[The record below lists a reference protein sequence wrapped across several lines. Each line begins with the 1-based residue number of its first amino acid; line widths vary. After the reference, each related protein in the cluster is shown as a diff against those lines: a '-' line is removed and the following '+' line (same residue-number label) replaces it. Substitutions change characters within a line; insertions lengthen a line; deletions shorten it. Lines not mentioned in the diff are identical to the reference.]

1 MIEIRNVCKTLAGK
15 QVLDGISLEVE
26 RGETL
31 VIIGASGSGKTVCLK
46 HIVGLMQPDEGVI
59 EVDGVD
65 VTRAT
70 SRDLEDLRD
79 RFGVLFQSGGLINWM
94 TVGENVALPLRER
107 TSLPEREID
116 KLVKEKLSMVGMD
129 GTEEQFPS
137 EISGGMKKRA
147 GLARAIIRKPL
158 ILLYDEPTSGLD
170 PVTSRKIDGL
180 IQSLQRELR
189 VTSVVVTHDLH
200 SAIAVGNRI
209 ATLHRGKIVDV
220 STPGEFLRSDHPV
233 VREFRE
239 AQSLS
244 EGERDHGEPA
254 KE

>member
-1 MIEIRNVCKTLAGK
+1 MIELRNVRKTLAGK
-15 QVLDGISLEVE
+15 QVLDGVSLEVQK
-26 RGETL
+26 GETV

-46 HIVGLMQPDEGVI
+46 HIVGLMLPDEGVI

-65 VTRAT
+65 VTRAG
-70 SRDLEDLRD
+70 SGDLENLRD

-107 TSLPEREID
+107 TKLPEREIERM
-116 KLVKEKLSMVGMD
+116 VKEKLAMVEME

-158 ILLYDEPTSGLD
+158 VLLYDEPTSGLD
-170 PVTSRKIDGL
+170 PVTSRKIDRL
-180 IQSLQRELR
+180 ILSLQKELR

-209 ATLHRGKIVDV
+209 ATLHRGKIVDI
-220 STPGEFLRSDHPV
+220 STPEEFLKSDHPV

-239 AQSLS
+239 AQSLA
-244 EGERDHGEPA
+244 EGEKDHGETS
-254 KE
+254 KG